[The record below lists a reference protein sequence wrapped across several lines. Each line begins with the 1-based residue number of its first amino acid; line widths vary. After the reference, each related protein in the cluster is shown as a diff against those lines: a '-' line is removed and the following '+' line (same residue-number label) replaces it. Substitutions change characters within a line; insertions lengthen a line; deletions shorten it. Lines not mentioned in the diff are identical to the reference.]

1 MYLPP
6 AFCDG
11 IRVGVRN
18 GQDQPFLPLIGI
30 LYLTTTSREVSER
43 FDLYLQG
50 MRKTAATRGKVRK
63 YVFIAITLS
72 IAIVPAILTS
82 KFGYGFSPILTGS
95 MEPTAQ
101 PGDVFLTRLTPAST
115 LKVGDIIA
123 INNQVTGTYYSH
135 RINEIRDMNGTL
147 RIITK
152 GDANESPDRDPF
164 MVAPVSPVS
173 VVIST
178 VPYIGRPMVYMN
190 TVQGRQ
196 TAASFLVLANIL
208 GLFAFLF
215 RKKIV
220 ASLTPER
227 VYKEL
232 YIEERRNSQQ
242 YRDLIDNLQE
252 SLAIEREAKE
262 KVGSNS

>member
-1 MYLPP
+1 MSKSTSK
-6 AFCDG
+6 A
-11 IRVGVRN
+11 RKVRN
-18 GQDQPFLPLIGI
+18 YIF
-30 LYLTTTSREVSER
+30 V
-43 FDLYLQG
+43 
-50 MRKTAATRGKVRK
+50 
-63 YVFIAITLS
+63 AITISL
-72 IAIVPAILTS
+72 AVAPAILTS

-95 MEPTAQ
+95 MKPAAN

-115 LKVGDIIA
+115 LHVGDIIA
-123 INNQVTGTYYSH
+123 VNNQSTGVYYSH
-135 RINEIRDMNGTL
+135 RIADIRDFNGAL

-152 GDANESPDRDPF
+152 GDANESADRDPF
-164 MVAPVSPVS
+164 IVSRIAEVS
-173 VVIST
+173 LVVQTI
-178 VPYIGRPMVYMN
+178 PYIGRPMVYMN

-196 TAASFLVLANIL
+196 TAASFLVVANIL

-232 YIEERRNSQQ
+232 YIEERRNNQQ

-262 KVGSNS
+262 KVGSN

>member
-1 MYLPP
+1 MSKNTST
-6 AFCDG
+6 AKK
-11 IRVGVRN
+11 VRN
-18 GQDQPFLPLIGI
+18 IF
-30 LYLTTTSREVSER
+30 
-43 FDLYLQG
+43 
-50 MRKTAATRGKVRK
+50 
-63 YVFIAITLS
+63 FIAAALS
-72 IAIVPAILTS
+72 IAVVPAVLTS

-95 MEPTAQ
+95 MQPAAN
-101 PGDVFLTRLTPAST
+101 PGDVYLTRLAPATS
-115 LKVGDIIA
+115 LQVGDVIA
-123 INNQVTGTYYSH
+123 VNNQVTGVYYSH
-135 RINEIRDMNGTL
+135 RIVEIRDYNGAL

-152 GDANESPDRDPF
+152 GDANESADRDPF
-164 MVAPVSPVS
+164 IVSPYAKVS
-173 VVIST
+173 LVIKT
-178 VPYIGRPMVYMN
+178 VPYAGRPMVYMN

-196 TAASFLVLANIL
+196 TAASFLVIANIL

-220 ASLTPER
+220 ASFTPER

-242 YRDLIDNLQE
+242 YRELIDNLQE

>member
-1 MYLPP
+1 MSRT
-6 AFCDG
+6 ASKS
-11 IRVGVRN
+11 RKVRN
-18 GQDQPFLPLIGI
+18 AI
-30 LYLTTTSREVSER
+30 LV
-43 FDLYLQG
+43 
-50 MRKTAATRGKVRK
+50 
-63 YVFIAITLS
+63 AITLS
-72 IAIVPAILTS
+72 VAIVPAVLTS

-95 MEPTAQ
+95 MQPAAN
-101 PGDVFLTRLTPAST
+101 PGDVYLTRLAPATS
-115 LKVGDIIA
+115 LQVGDVIA
-123 INNQVTGTYYSH
+123 VNNQVTGVYYSH
-135 RINEIRDMNGTL
+135 RIVEIRDYNGAL

-152 GDANESPDRDPF
+152 GDANESADRDPF
-164 MVAPVSPVS
+164 IVSPYAKVS
-173 VVIST
+173 LVIKT
-178 VPYIGRPMVYMN
+178 VPYVGRPMVYMN

-196 TAASFLVLANIL
+196 TAASFLVIANIL

-220 ASLTPER
+220 ASFTPER

-242 YRDLIDNLQE
+242 YRELIDNLQE